1 MSDRSVEKFALDVA
15 TVLWAASASWIF
27 WEDRPQAGGY
37 STLQTILQTHEQSE
51 THIVSRR

>member
-15 TVLWAASASWIF
+15 TVLWAVSASWIF

-37 STLQTILQTHEQSE
+37 STLQTILQTHE
-51 THIVSRR
+51 